1 MAARKQVASP
11 MRRCSNKL
19 AMNPA
24 ENKSSTAAEEPF
36 ARSAG
41 LEQLLNPFNALAG
54 MYNTWLQAS
63 SAFSLDRGGDLGKSL
78 TRFFDPQVWKA
89 GGLSPLLEELQQ
101 ALSLPILADLPKL
114 ELSMLPASAAM
125 LDLAGLMQKF
135 LTVSIPIWATAS
147 RRFQEEVDARKQKGE
162 AVRSP
167 ADALELWNGVL
178 DRTLMEFNRSGEF
191 AQMQRQLVRAAAQ
204 CRLALRKIGEQSASA
219 FDMPTRQEMTD
230 VYRRMHD
237 MRREMHTLRQEVR
250 ALRARSSPAATR
262 AASAGESSGC

>member
-1 MAARKQVASP
+1 V
-11 MRRCSNKL
+11 
-19 AMNPA
+19 
-24 ENKSSTAAEEPF
+24 AEEPF

-41 LEQLLNPFNALAG
+41 LEQFLNPFNALAG

-63 SAFSLDRGGDLGKSL
+63 SAFSLDRGVDLGKSL
-78 TRFFDPQVWKA
+78 TRLFDPQLWKT
-89 GGLSPLLEELQQ
+89 GELSPLLEELQQ
-101 ALSLPILADLPKL
+101 ALSLPTLADLPRL

-147 RRFQEEVDARKQKGE
+147 RRFQEEVDTRKQNSE

-167 ADALELWNGVL
+167 AEVLELWNGVL

-204 CRLALRKIGEQSASA
+204 CRLALRNIGEQSART

-230 VYRRMHD
+230 VYRRIHD

-250 ALRARSSPAATR
+250 VLRERLGPHGNHATTAA
-262 AASAGESSGC
+262 ESSGC

>member
-1 MAARKQVASP
+1 
-11 MRRCSNKL
+11 
-19 AMNPA
+19 MNPA
-24 ENKSSTAAEEPF
+24 ENKSSGAAEEPF

-41 LEQLLNPFNALAG
+41 LEHFLNPFNALAG

-125 LDLAGLMQKF
+125 LDFAGLMQKF

-147 RRFQEEVDARKQKGE
+147 RRFQEEVDARKQNGE
-162 AVRSP
+162 AIKSP

-204 CRLALRKIGEQSASA
+204 CRLTLRKIGEQGASA

-250 ALRARSSPAATR
+250 TLREGLSPAANR
-262 AASAGESSGC
+262 GASAGESSGC